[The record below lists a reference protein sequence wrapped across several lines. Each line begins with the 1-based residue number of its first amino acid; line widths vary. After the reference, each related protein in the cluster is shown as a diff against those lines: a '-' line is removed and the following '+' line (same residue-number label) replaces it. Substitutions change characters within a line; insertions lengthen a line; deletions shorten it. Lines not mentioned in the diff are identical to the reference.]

1 MHRTALLFII
11 IALFTSGMAFAQT
24 ATGNAG
30 LIPPPAIHL
39 PYGGTVVTEINLTD
53 NDVLGIIKQVIPA
66 ISDAAGI
73 ESATSEVAE
82 GSPIATINK
91 LDLKSLAAAI
101 DGIKAIRVVVAKY
114 PKALDPQKV
123 IAQFSNGVAK
133 LGSYTKVASDFA
145 FAPGVVGLYAGE
157 NNSGYVGF
165 MYNPKE
171 RTMYAAR
178 VVGFVDVQKL
188 VAWAVHVGNTMPEL
202 TDKLP
207 PMITPQET
215 PNEEIIPGSENDEDP
230 AVQKL

>member
-1 MHRTALLFII
+1 MHRTALLIII
-11 IALFTSGMAFAQT
+11 IALITSGMVCAQT
-24 ATGNAG
+24 TTETTG

-73 ESATSEVAE
+73 ESATSEVAKD
-82 GSPIATINK
+82 SPVDIINK
-91 LDLKSLAAAI
+91 MDLKSLAAAI
-101 DGIKAIRVVVAKY
+101 DGIKAVRVVIAKY
-114 PKALDPQKV
+114 PKPLDPQQV

-133 LGSYTKVASDFA
+133 LGTYTKVASDFA

-165 MYNPKE
+165 MYNPKD
-171 RTMYAAR
+171 RTIYAAR

-188 VAWAVHVGNTMPEL
+188 VAWAVHISNTMPQI

-215 PNEEIIPGSENDEDP
+215 PNEETAPDDEDDENP
-230 AVQKL
+230 AVKKL